1 MKRCNDKQATTRTNN
16 TVASSIVSLQ
26 KTSVNQV
33 LCKHL
38 KQKQRP
44 QGQQL

>member
-1 MKRCNDKQATTRTNN
+1 MKRCNDKQVTLRRNN

-26 KTSVNQV
+26 KTNVNQV
-33 LCKHL
+33 LCKQL